1 MGLLDVVNGVLN
13 GPSGQSQSQPNAGG
27 GMSPMTMAILGLLAY
42 KAAKSSGILGG
53 AQPATQGGGLG
64 GVLGGLLG
72 GAPAGAGSGL
82 GSLLPGGLGGLF
94 GGASPGPALSGG
106 LGNLIQDLQNA
117 GHGQATQSWV
127 GTGPNQQIPPNDLA
141 AAIGGDTL
149 DALTKQTGMSRDD
162 LLAGLSQHL
171 PEVVDQLTPQGRLP
185 TGKEAAQLL

>member
-1 MGLLDVVNGVLN
+1 MGLLDVVNGALN
-13 GPSGQSQSQPNAGG
+13 GPSGQSQPQPNAGG

-42 KAAKSSGILGG
+42 KAVKSSGVLGG
-53 AQPATQGGGLG
+53 AQPAAQGGGLG

-82 GSLLPGGLGGLF
+82 SNLLPGGLGGLF
-94 GGASPGPALSGG
+94 GGASAGPALSGG
-106 LGNLIQDLQNA
+106 LTNLIQDLQNA
-117 GHGQATQSWV
+117 GHGQAAQSWV
-127 GTGPNQQIPPNDLA
+127 GTGPNQQIAPNDLA

-171 PEVVDQLTPQGRLP
+171 PGVVDQLTPQGRLP
-185 TGKEAAQLL
+185 TGKEATQLL